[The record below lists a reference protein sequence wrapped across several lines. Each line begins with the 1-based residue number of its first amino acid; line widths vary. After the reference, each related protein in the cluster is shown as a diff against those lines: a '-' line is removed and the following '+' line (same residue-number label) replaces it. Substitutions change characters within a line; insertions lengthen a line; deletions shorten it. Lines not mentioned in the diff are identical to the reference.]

1 MYIRHCKQIVMT
13 RRTQTYIQ
21 TDHFFPFTP
30 ILLNNGQ
37 IMFSRPLIDMK
48 HFFPQTKTNKPLPFV
63 VNRNFFS
70 VTQDGLIPSSHQS
83 VTMFWYKLKSTHVYL
98 VRKLSLIWG
107 LSVLCIQCLVVSFHW
122 YFKDIYAI
130 DNHSFWIAVYPKKVC
145 DLISCYA
152 IL

>member
-1 MYIRHCKQIVMT
+1 MSWHDEHKHIYKLIT
-13 RRTQTYIQ
+13 
-21 TDHFFPFTP
+21 FFP
-30 ILLNNGQ
+30 
-37 IMFSRPLIDMK
+37 SRPFCWTTAKSCLVD
-48 HFFPQTKTNKPLPFV
+48 HWHETFFPQTKTNKPLPFV

-70 VTQDGLIPSSHQS
+70 VTQDGPIPSSHQS